1 MGDISIESQQEKISN
16 YLDGFY
22 ITHLIN
28 IGTELGLFEELNK
41 AGDGIKIS
49 ELASNLSLHE
59 PYVKIWCQTAYFQEI
74 LDLDEQGRVKLM
86 PFLDTLLADK
96 TSDKYLAGRV
106 RLAVKVHGD
115 RMNEYPE
122 YYQSGDYSTS
132 YSAARSDISASA
144 IESGHRAMVF
154 LFSILPEEDRL
165 KKKLSNVFKF
175 LDIGCGQGSF
185 LMKMAEAFSKGQY
198 VGIDPIKHGIDV
210 ANKKI
215 VELGLNNDI
224 TLENISGED
233 VSYMNKFD
241 IVCMVLTLHE
251 IIPDIRQTVIEKA
264 YQALKKDGLLL
275 IVDFSYP
282 AKLTDFR
289 NSDYGLGI
297 MDQFFETTLG
307 VTHLNAKQQE
317 SMLKSIGFDDFQR
330 TSLSGIDILTAIK
343 L

>member
-1 MGDISIESQQEKISN
+1 MGDITIESQQEKISK
-16 YLDGFY
+16 YLEGFY
-22 ITHLIN
+22 VSHLIN

-41 AGDGIKIS
+41 AKAGITIS

-74 LDLDEQGRVKLM
+74 IDMDEQERVKLM
-86 PFLDTLLADK
+86 PYLDALLVDK
-96 TSDKYLAGRV
+96 TGDKYVAGRV

-115 RMNEYPE
+115 RMSEYPE
-122 YYQSGDYSTS
+122 YYQSGGYSTS
-132 YSAARSDISASA
+132 YSAERSNISAQA
-144 IESGHRAMVF
+144 IESGHRSIVF

-165 KKKLSNVFKF
+165 KKKLSNEFKF

-185 LMKMAEAFSKGQY
+185 LMKMAESFPQGQY
-198 VGIDPIKHGIDV
+198 IGIDPIKHGIDV

-215 VELGLNNDI
+215 TELGLNNNI
-224 TLENISGED
+224 TLENIGGEE
-233 VSYMNKFD
+233 VGYTNEFD

-251 IIPDIRQTVIEKA
+251 IIPDIRQRVVEKA

-282 AKLTDFR
+282 SKLSDFR
-289 NSDYGLGI
+289 NPDYGMGI

-307 VTHLNAKQQE
+307 ITHLAAKLQE
-317 SMLKSIGFDDFQR
+317 SMLGNVGFDEFQR
-330 TSLSGIDILTAIK
+330 TSLSGIDLLTAIK